1 MNYNS
6 QQIIETTLQKNY
18 DKQLYIDFTKVS

>member
-6 QQIIETTLQKNY
+6 QQIIETILQKNY